1 MGENDNS
8 GSLDLSTNPS
18 TRLQFYFWV
27 NRHVDFNECN
37 GHNGGNKS
45 LKKSFSYGLSMTL
58 RKFFRHAK

>member
-37 GHNGGNKS
+37 G
-45 LKKSFSYGLSMTL
+45 
-58 RKFFRHAK
+58 R